1 MKIKHLLIL
10 LSLVL
15 FSCAD
20 SDEDTNRFDYNTE
33 VIAVFTPK
41 KIGDQTDAGLYYKGI
56 IKTTDSLGIA
66 FRPIFPSTFEEGAET
81 IARLAG
87 SDHQGRKRLI
97 IATDSEYSEYLRDV
111 ASAGNIIDSDD
122 TKLLVLDGGLILPNV
137 YTAHIPFYGIM
148 YKAGYIASKMSDVDS
163 VRIYLANDKY
173 LYMRECRD
181 GFIDGFCQE
190 RANTIDVVDFSLLML
205 SDTEGFTSKTEAYM
219 YYAPECYGHFDMVL
233 PICGE
238 TITGFLQY
246 NRDFQGRFYTVG
258 VETDM
263 SIYSPDV
270 PFSCVRHIDR
280 VISTC
285 ITDWWNG
292 RLEHKRTFGMEED
305 WVELVVADKYKNL
318 LEPLSQEIHNQAKEM
333 EVNYAK

>member
-87 SDHQGRKRLI
+87 SDQQGRKRLI

-246 NRDFQGRFYTVG
+246 NRDFQGHFYTVG

-305 WVELVVADKYKNL
+305 WVELVVADKYRNL

>member
-1 MKIKHLLIL
+1 MKIKHLIIL
-10 LSLVL
+10 LSLTL
-15 FSCAD
+15 FSCVD
-20 SDEDTNRFDYNTE
+20 RDEDLNHFDYNTE

-41 KIGDQTDAGLYYKGI
+41 KIGDQTDAGLCYKGI
-56 IKTTDSLGIA
+56 IKATDSLRLA
-66 FRPIFPSTFEEGAET
+66 FRPIFPSTFEEGTET

-87 SDHQGRKRLI
+87 CDQQGRKRLI
-97 IATDSEYSEYLRDV
+97 IATDPEYSDYLRDI

-122 TKLLVLDGGLILPNV
+122 TKVLVLDGGLTLPNV
-137 YTAHIPFYGIM
+137 YTAHIPFYGTM
-148 YKAGYIASKMSDVDS
+148 YKAGYIASRMSDVDS

-173 LYMRECRD
+173 LYMREGRD

-190 RANTIDVVDFSLLML
+190 RANTIDVVDFSLFMM

-219 YYAPECYGHFDMVL
+219 FYAPECYGHFDMIL

-238 TITGFLQY
+238 TIMGFLQY

-263 SIYSPDV
+263 SVYSSDV

-292 RLEHKRTFGMEED
+292 RLEHYRTFGMEGD
-305 WVELVVADKYKNL
+305 WVELVISEKHKKL

>member
-1 MKIKHLLIL
+1 MKIKHIIIL
-10 LSLVL
+10 LSLTL
-15 FSCAD
+15 FSCVD
-20 SDEDTNRFDYNTE
+20 RDEDLNNFDYNTE

-41 KIGDQTDAGLYYKGI
+41 KIGDQTDAGLCYKGI
-56 IKTTDSLGIA
+56 IKATDSLRLA

-87 SDHQGRKRLI
+87 CDQQRRKRLI
-97 IATDSEYSEYLRDV
+97 IATDPEYSDYLRDI

-122 TKLLVLDGGLILPNV
+122 TKVLVLDGGLTLPNV
-137 YTAHIPFYGIM
+137 YTAHIPFYGTM
-148 YKAGYIASKMSDVDS
+148 YKAGYIASRMSDVDS
-163 VRIYLANDKY
+163 VRIYLANNKY
-173 LYMRECRD
+173 LYMREGRD

-190 RANTIDVVDFSLLML
+190 RANTIDVVDFSLFMM

-219 YYAPECYGHFDMVL
+219 FYAPECYGHFDMIL

-238 TITGFLQY
+238 TIMGFLQY

-263 SIYSPDV
+263 SVYSSDV

-292 RLEHKRTFGMEED
+292 RLEHYRTFGMEGD
-305 WVELVVADKYKNL
+305 WVELVISEKHKKL

>member
-1 MKIKHLLIL
+1 MKIKHLIIL

-20 SDEDTNRFDYNTE
+20 SDEDVNRFDCNTE
-33 VIAVFTPK
+33 VVAVFTPK
-41 KIGDQTDAGLYYKGI
+41 KIGDKTDAELCYKGI
-56 IKTTDSLGIA
+56 IKTADSLRLA

-87 SDHQGRKRLI
+87 SDQQGRKRLI

-148 YKAGYIASKMSDVDS
+148 YKAGYIASKMNDVDS

-173 LYMRECRD
+173 LYMREGRD

-190 RANTIDVVDFSLLML
+190 RANTIDVVDFSLYML

-219 YYAPECYGHFDMVL
+219 FYAPECYGHFDMVL

-285 ITDWWNG
+285 ITEWWNG
-292 RLEHKRTFGMEED
+292 RLEHNRTFGMEED
-305 WVELVVADKYKNL
+305 WVELVVSDKYKNL
-318 LEPLSQEIHNQAKEM
+318 LEPLSQEIHNKAKEM

>member
-1 MKIKHLLIL
+1 MKIKHLIIL
-10 LSLVL
+10 LLLAL
-15 FSCAD
+15 FSCVD
-20 SDEDTNRFDYNTE
+20 RDEDLYRFDYNTE

-41 KIGDQTDAGLYYKGI
+41 KLGDHTDAKLCYKGI
-56 IKTTDSLGIA
+56 IKTTDSLRLA

-81 IARLAG
+81 IAKLAG
-87 SDHQGRKRLI
+87 GDQQGRKRLI
-97 IATDSEYSEYLRDV
+97 IATDPEYSYYLRDI
-111 ASAGNIIDSDD
+111 ASKGNIIDSDD
-122 TKLLVLDGGLILPNV
+122 TKLLVLDGGLTLPNV

-173 LYMRECRD
+173 LYMREGRD

-190 RANTIDVVDFSLLML
+190 RSNTIDVVDFSAFML

-219 YYAPECYGHFDMVL
+219 HYAPECYGHFDMVL

-246 NRDFQGRFYTVG
+246 NRDFPGRFYTVG
-258 VETDM
+258 VENDM
-263 SIYSPDV
+263 SLYSSDV

-292 RLEHKRTFGMEED
+292 RMEHNRTFGMEED
-305 WVELVVADKYKNL
+305 WVELVVAGKYKKL

-333 EVNYAK
+333 EANYAK